1 MSNSDRVD
9 IKDLVSLNLRLVQEI
24 KRIATVDFIE
34 IEEYV
39 DSYSS
44 SSSAS
49 ATVRRKLTEIKSAA
63 DKKGGALT
71 PEYAEVVVYLA
82 LKVVFPGED
91 VDYHIGSTKFPDIA
105 VGNSGFEVKTISS
118 GQGWLGNSVLQNDPG
133 FGRIYAVSFSGDA
146 SSVEVAR
153 YGDLIAGIKV
163 THKPRFFLIGE
174 SDFSFQDKFGLT
186 VEDFLSISDD
196 ERIRMV
202 MNYLREEG
210 SDDAWYNMGPEG
222 PEFSDGDVLAIEI
235 LLKGLKANKPR
246 LPEDRDKVRIQ
257 AFALK
262 PELSICP
269 PSWDGLRSYVL
280 KEFKYFGGVKD
291 AFTAGGK
298 ENDLPRVIYHFDRL
312 LDDIGDYLCGA
323 VGEDALNEWKE
334 VASRRILDRIDQKRN
349 GLTRDQAGKIIL
361 RIKDLKC
368 R

>member
-9 IKDLVSLNLRLVQEI
+9 IKDLDSFNIRLVQEI

-71 PEYAEVVVYLA
+71 PEYAEVVVCLA

-163 THKPRFFLIGE
+163 THKPRFFLNGE
-174 SDFSFQDKFGLT
+174 SDFSFQDKFGLA
-186 VEDFLSISDD
+186 VEDFLSLPEG
-196 ERIRMV
+196 ERRRMV
-202 MNYLREEG
+202 MNYLREED
-210 SDDAWYNMGPEG
+210 SDDAWYNMGAEG
-222 PEFSDGDVLAIEI
+222 TELSDSDVLAIEI
-235 LLKGLKANKPR
+235 LLKRNKANKPR
-246 LPEDRDKVRIQ
+246 GREARAKVMVQ
-257 AFALK
+257 VFALK
-262 PELSICP
+262 FDLFTLP
-269 PSWDGLRSYVL
+269 PNYDELRSYVL

-291 AFTAGGK
+291 MFTAGGRVAG
-298 ENDLPRVIYHFDRL
+298 LPRLFAHFRKL
-312 LDDIGDYLCGA
+312 LPDIRVFLLQSGKDLTEWQKDSSRWVRSHIGA
-323 VGEDALNEWKE
+323 KH
-334 VASRRILDRIDQKRN
+334 N
-349 GLTRDQAGKIIL
+349 GLSDDQGGDI
-361 RIKDLKC
+361 IKDIDDL
-368 R
+368 